1 MALKLVIGT
10 KSGKSYQ
17 KELTKN
23 EAETLYSRVLG
34 DELNGDVLGIS
45 GAKFIITGGS
55 DSSGFPMRRDVSA
68 RRKRI
73 LISKSLG
80 FRGKLRGK
88 RFGGLRIKKTVA
100 GNSVHEKI
108 HQLNLKC
115 VSGDD
120 KVEKAFAPPPEEKTS
135 DNSESESQKEN

>member
-1 MALKLVIGT
+1 
-10 KSGKSYQ
+10 
-17 KELTKN
+17 
-23 EAETLYSRVLG
+23 
-34 DELNGDVLGIS
+34 
-45 GAKFIITGGS
+45 
-55 DSSGFPMRRDVSA
+55 MRRDVNA

-100 GNSVHEKI
+100 GNSVHEKT

-115 VSGDD
+115 VSGDAN
-120 KVEKAFAPPPEEKTS
+120 VEKAFAPPPEEKTS
-135 DNSESESQKEN
+135 DNAEQKEN